1 MSIYVKT
8 PDRWEPLVGGSLDG
22 APGEPYL
29 PDPRGGSVVVFIPGT
44 EGSAGP
50 TIAYGAYITPSGDGA
65 TVEVDQETLE
75 ATVSGTEPFVDYVV
89 SIYGVNAAGKGEP
102 VSTFPFQL
110 NYNSA
115 TGGTV
120 TEIDDY
126 NGTGETWRTHTFLA
140 TETFE
145 IASSPKPYSYL
156 LVGRGGD
163 PGTFPANSG
172 GVGGGG
178 GGGGFLN
185 KTDQVIPA
193 GSHEV
198 VIANPVS
205 FNGDSAATG
214 DRGQGESNG
223 SNGGSSGIPTRH
235 SGGGP
240 YIPWEGGG
248 GGGSGG
254 NGSNGAGNG
263 SPPGGAGLVS
273 NITGSNTAYGAGGG
287 GQIQS
292 WNSAIAG
299 KGFSGQN
306 AGIVVAYQI
315 GVSSTTQIKNAQAKQ
330 AARSQGHDDGYAEGF
345 SEGYVDFEMPTYADE
360 DTE

>member
-1 MSIYVKT
+1 M
-8 PDRWEPLVGGSLDG
+8 
-22 APGEPYL
+22 
-29 PDPRGGSVVVFIPGT
+29 
-44 EGSAGP
+44 
-50 TIAYGAYITPSGDGA
+50 
-65 TVEVDQETLE
+65 
-75 ATVSGTEPFVDYVV
+75 
-89 SIYGVNAAGKGEP
+89 
-102 VSTFPFQL
+102 
-110 NYNSA
+110 
-115 TGGTV
+115 
-120 TEIDDY
+120 
-126 NGTGETWRTHTFLA
+126 
-140 TETFE
+140 
-145 IASSPKPYSYL
+145 
-156 LVGRGGD
+156 
-163 PGTFPANSG
+163 
-172 GVGGGG
+172 
-178 GGGGFLN
+178 
-185 KTDQVIPA
+185 
-193 GSHEV
+193 
-198 VIANPVS
+198 ANPVT

-223 SNGGSSGIPTRH
+223 SNGGASGIPTRH

-248 GGGSGG
+248 GGGSGQ

-299 KGFSGQN
+299 KGFSGQA

-330 AARSQGHDDGYAEGF
+330 AARSQGHDVGYAEGF
-345 SEGYVDFEMPTYADE
+345 SEGYADFELPTYPDE